1 MRKSQSQLLL
11 GTDSTGL
18 PPPPPVVAPVPP
30 PQPMMS
36 AATAAAVMDP
46 GTYPSLEPGGGNSQR
61 LLVVANRLPVCP
73 YKDKDGSW
81 QFEVLVCRCLPY

>member
-1 MRKSQSQLLL
+1 MSQLQL
-11 GTDSTGL
+11 GIENPGPL
-18 PPPPPVVAPVPP
+18 PPPPVPPPQMPP

-36 AATAAAVMDP
+36 PATAAAAMDP
-46 GTYPSLEPGGGNSQR
+46 STYPSLEPGGGGSQR

-81 QFEVLVCRCLPY
+81 QFEVPSDISDKLVH